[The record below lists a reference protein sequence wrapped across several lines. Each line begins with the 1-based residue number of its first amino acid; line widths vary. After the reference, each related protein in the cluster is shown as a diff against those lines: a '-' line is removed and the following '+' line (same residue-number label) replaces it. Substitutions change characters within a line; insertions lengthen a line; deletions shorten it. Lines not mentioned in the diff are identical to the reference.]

1 MPIVEISIAREDR
14 NEEKEGRER
23 KRKKGRESE
32 ERDTTGGRKESRE
45 DLAYVIGLLRLR
57 QIREGRM
64 KSVDADRAS
73 TTKKTFFRA

>member
-1 MPIVEISIAREDR
+1 M
-14 NEEKEGRER
+14 R
-23 KRKKGRESE
+23 KRKAESENEKKGRESE
-32 ERDTTGGRKESRE
+32 ERDTTGRKRESRE

-57 QIREGRM
+57 QIGKGRM